1 MEELLFTSI
10 MYTIE
15 LQSAHSIIWSIQR
28 DSGKEAAEDWMVGHL
43 SRLN

>member
-10 MYTIE
+10 MYTIA

-28 DSGKEAAEDWMVGHL
+28 DRGEEAAKDWMVGHL

>member
-10 MYTIE
+10 MYTVE

-28 DSGKEAAEDWMVGHL
+28 DSGEEAANDWMLGHL

>member
-1 MEELLFTSI
+1 MEKLLFETL

-15 LQSAHSIIWSIQR
+15 LQGAHSIIWSIHR
-28 DSGKEAAEDWMVGHL
+28 DSGEEAAKDWMLGHL